1 MPMLM
6 PRLMPTRA
14 ARGFTLLELLVAVS
28 IFAVLAVLSYGSVR
42 HMLSLD
48 DGLQRATHRY
58 EALRFAVVMM
68 EQDLGAI
75 APRSVRDALGEAE
88 PALRAGLKG
97 ELLTFT
103 RRVPDSGHLDGS
115 SALRRVRYRV
125 ADGSLYRDVWEVLDR
140 TPDTSFRSQRL
151 LRDVK
156 SLKLRFFEGG
166 SWVEF
171 WPRDDNE
178 LSQNELPRGVEF
190 TLEFNNA
197 LTLKRVIARPG

>member
-1 MPMLM
+1 M
-6 PRLMPTRA
+6 RA
-14 ARGFTLLELLVAVS
+14 VRGFTLLELLVAIA

-42 HMLSLD
+42 HMLTFD
-48 DGLQRATHRY
+48 DGLQRATRRY

-68 EQDLGAI
+68 EQDLSAV
-75 APRSVRDALGEAE
+75 APRSIRDALGEAE

-103 RRVPDSGHLDGS
+103 RSVPDIGHFDGGP
-115 SALRRVRYRV
+115 ALRRVRYRV
-125 ADGSLYRDVWEVLDR
+125 QDGSLYRDVWDVLDR
-140 TPDTSFRSQRL
+140 TPDTGFHSQRL

-171 WPRDDNE
+171 WPRDENA
-178 LSQNELPRGVEF
+178 LSQNALPKGVEF
-190 TLEFNNA
+190 KLEFSNA
-197 LTLKRVIARPG
+197 LTLRRVIARPG

>member
-1 MPMLM
+1 MSM
-6 PRLMPTRA
+6 RA
-14 ARGFTLLELLVAVS
+14 ARGFTLLELLVAIS

-42 HMLSLD
+42 HMLTFD
-48 DGLQRATHRY
+48 DGLQRATRRY

-75 APRSVRDALGEAE
+75 APRSVRDALGASE

-103 RRVPDSGHLDGS
+103 RRVPDVALFGGGP
-115 SALRRVRYRV
+115 ALRRVRYRV
-125 ADGSLYRDVWEVLDR
+125 QNGDLYRDVWDVLDR
-140 TPDTSFRSQRL
+140 TPDTGFHSQRL

-171 WPRDDNE
+171 WPRDENAV
-178 LSQNELPRGVEF
+178 SQDQLPQGVEF
-190 TLEFNNA
+190 KLEFSNA
-197 LTLKRVIARPG
+197 LVLRRVVARPG